1 MTYED
6 AKILE
11 SYWHIVQHELQ
22 DQIQRE
28 MMHLR
33 SCHPEELYVIQARI
47 KVYEQLMTL
56 PYDVAERLATRG

>member
-11 SYWHIVQHELQ
+11 SYWHIVQAELHE
-22 DQIQRE
+22 QIQRE
-28 MMHLR
+28 MIHLR
-33 SCHPEELYVIQARI
+33 SCGVDDLMIIQARI

-56 PYDVAERLATRG
+56 PYDIAERQGTQA